1 MSYSLTIP
9 QMIMLSPVYTTIT
22 ITLLGGI
29 ASLIIGS
36 IWYSDKTPMGRLHMQ
51 VLGFDKLS
59 AEEQKKLIEEAKPHM
74 WKSFLG
80 QFVLSSLTAFFIA
93 LVSVNGTTNGESFNM
108 ITGYSILAW
117 LCFMVP
123 VIGSD
128 IIWGNVDR
136 KIALKKFIYS
146 IGSYLVTILV
156 VLLIA
161 KLFV

>member
-1 MSYSLTIP
+1 
-9 QMIMLSPVYTTIT
+9 MINIFL

-29 ASLIIGS
+29 VSLIIGS

-51 VLGFDKLS
+51 VLGFDKLTPD
-59 AEEQKKLIEEAKPHM
+59 EQKKLIEEAKPHM

-80 QFVLSSLTAFFIA
+80 QFILSSLTSFFIA
-93 LVSVNGTTNGESFNM
+93 MVSVNGSANGESFSM
-108 ITGYSILAW
+108 IAGYSILVW

-136 KIALKKFIYS
+136 KIALKKFFYS
-146 IGSYLVTILV
+146 IGSYLITIII

-161 KLFV
+161 SLFV

>member
-1 MSYSLTIP
+1 MSIIL
-9 QMIMLSPVYTTIT
+9 
-22 ITLLGGI
+22 ITLLGGVVSI
-29 ASLIIGS
+29 IIGS

-51 VLGFDKLS
+51 TLGFDKLS
-59 AEEQKKLIEEAKPHM
+59 PDEQKKLIEEAKPHM

-93 LVSVNGTTNGESFNM
+93 LVSVNGTANGESFTM
-108 ITGYSILAW
+108 IAGYGILAW

-146 IGSYLVTILV
+146 IGSYLVTIVV
-156 VLLIA
+156 VLIIA
-161 KLFV
+161 SLFV

>member
-1 MSYSLTIP
+1 MSNY
-9 QMIMLSPVYTTIT
+9 MSPLVVTLQSPGFVISIIT
-22 ITLLGGI
+22 ILGAI

-80 QFVLSSLTAFFIA
+80 QFILSSLTAFFIA
-93 LVSVNGTTNGESFNM
+93 LVSVNGSANGESFNM
-108 ITGYSILAW
+108 IAGYSILAW

>member
-1 MSYSLTIP
+1 
-9 QMIMLSPVYTTIT
+9 MINILL

-29 ASLIIGS
+29 ISLIIGS
-36 IWYSDKTPMGRLHMQ
+36 VWYSDKTPMGRLHMQ
-51 VLGFDKLS
+51 VLGFDKLTPD
-59 AEEQKKLIEEAKPHM
+59 EQKKLIEEAKPHM

-80 QFVLSSLTAFFIA
+80 QFIFSSLTVFFIA
-93 LVSVNGTTNGESFNM
+93 LVSVNGSANGESFNM
-108 ITGYSILAW
+108 IAGYSILAW

-136 KIALKKFIYS
+136 KIAFKKFFYS
-146 IGSYLVTILV
+146 IGSYLVTIIV

-161 KLFV
+161 SLFV

>member
-1 MSYSLTIP
+1 MSIIL
-9 QMIMLSPVYTTIT
+9 

-29 ASLIIGS
+29 ISLIIGS

-51 VLGFDKLS
+51 VLGFDKLTPD
-59 AEEQKKLIEEAKPHM
+59 EQKKLIDEAKLHI

-80 QFVLSSLTAFFIA
+80 QFILSSLTAFFIA
-93 LVSVNGTTNGESFNM
+93 LVSVNGSTNGESFSM
-108 ITGYSILAW
+108 IAGYSILAW

-136 KIALKKFIYS
+136 KIALKKFFYS
-146 IGSYLVTILV
+146 IGSYLITIIAI
-156 VLLIA
+156 LLIA
-161 KLFV
+161 RLFV

>member
-1 MSYSLTIP
+1 
-9 QMIMLSPVYTTIT
+9 MLSIIL

-29 ASLIIGS
+29 VSLIIGS

-51 VLGFDKLS
+51 VLGFDKLTPD
-59 AEEQKKLIEEAKPHM
+59 EQKKLIEEAKPHM

-80 QFVLSSLTAFFIA
+80 QFILSSLTAFFIA
-93 LVSVNGTTNGESFNM
+93 LVSVNGSANGESFNM
-108 ITGYSILAW
+108 IAGYSILAW

-136 KIALKKFIYS
+136 KIACKKFFYS
-146 IGSYLVTILV
+146 IGSYLVTIV
-156 VLLIA
+156 AILLIA
-161 KLFV
+161 RLFV